1 MAAVTICNDFGA
13 QKNKVSHCF
22 HCFPI
27 LLAMKW
33 SPLLTHIHKPLCSHQ
48 CIVFLA
54 GKFWDKKVKFRAI
67 PLTLIYH
74 LATTVGQPITKW
86 CSNPLSLWSPGFSF
100 HRPQPLDAR
109 ILSVCMALVLWNLR
123 AKFHQ
128 ASKPCAF
135 CLLQKDRQCSCA
147 FLNNSLHHLF

>member
-1 MAAVTICNDFGA
+1 MSFNFMAAVTICNDFGA
-13 QKNKVSHCF
+13 PKNKVSHCF

-48 CIVFLA
+48 CIIFLA
-54 GKFWDKKVKFRAI
+54 GKFCDKKVKFRAI

-123 AKFHQ
+123 EL
-128 ASKPCAF
+128 SSTR
-135 CLLQKDRQCSCA
+135 LLS
-147 FLNNSLHHLF
+147 HVLFVSYKRTDSVPVHF